1 MIIGF
6 INGEMH
12 MSGQLLEEKHRFLE
26 QVLNENIQKKHS
38 LEVAIT
44 EEFEELKKLEVSLE
58 KMRATHK

>member
-1 MIIGF
+1 
-6 INGEMH
+6 

-26 QVLNENIQKKHS
+26 QVLNENIQKKRS

-58 KMRATHK
+58 KMRATRK